1 MSDAGGPIEPRDTPG
16 WKFYMNHLKYF
27 FDGDID
33 GLVKNDYTEDAELL
47 AGEFAVKGT
56 DALREV
62 FTGYLQMVG
71 PFTLR
76 TTDKF
81 FETDDAIILE
91 ATMDTQNTGERKVYD
106 AFVMRDG
113 KISHHFTGVR

>member
-1 MSDAGGPIEPRDTPG
+1 MADENNITDLDTPG
-16 WKFYMNHLKYF
+16 WKFYMNHLQYF
-27 FDGDID
+27 FNKDID
-33 GLVKNDYTEDAELL
+33 GLVANDYTPDAELL

-71 PFTLR
+71 DFTLR
-76 TTDKF
+76 NTSKF
-81 FETDDAIILE
+81 METDDAIILE
-91 ATMDTQNTGERKVYD
+91 ATMDTANTGERKVYD
-106 AFVMRDG
+106 CFVMRDG